1 MNAEPIKAAEL
12 VRKART
18 ARTGLSRYTT
28 MPDTLSEL
36 SGLLEDVQTMG
47 GNDAWIVVRPVD
59 GLRMHEMA
67 TATIRNPTR
76 EIDELLERIGPNGR
90 ITLIGMASTNTDE
103 IARLRMTEVRTVNG
117 TPVAA
122 RRR

>member
-1 MNAEPIKAAEL
+1 MSEKPIKAAEL
-12 VRKART
+12 VRK

-47 GNDAWIVVRPVD
+47 ENDAWIVVRPVD
-59 GLRMHEMA
+59 GLRTHKMA
-67 TATIRNPTR
+67 TATIRNPTP
-76 EIDELLERIGPNGR
+76 ELDELLERIGRNGR
-90 ITLIGMASTNTDE
+90 ITLVGMASTNTDA

-117 TPVAA
+117 TAVAA
-122 RRR
+122 GQR